1 MTMPFSGLALG
12 LFEVVSAVRL
22 FSRVLYEYS
31 LILTVVASDASDA
44 QLEPNL
50 CFFVYD
56 GC

>member
-31 LILTVVASDASDA
+31 AILTAVVSELSDV
-44 QLEPNL
+44 QPEPNL

-56 GC
+56 DC